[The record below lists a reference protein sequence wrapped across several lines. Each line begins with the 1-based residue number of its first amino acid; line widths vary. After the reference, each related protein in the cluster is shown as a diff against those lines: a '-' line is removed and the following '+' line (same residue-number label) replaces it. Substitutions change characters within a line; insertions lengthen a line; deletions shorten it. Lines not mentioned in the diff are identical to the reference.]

1 LKQGAKSVEEYYQE
15 LQIGMLR
22 CNLEEREDAAMARF
36 FTGLNH
42 EIDDILEYQ
51 ELADVAA
58 TLGGGEDQHP
68 PSNHDQRHHEKQ
80 TQAIAGAD

>member
-1 LKQGAKSVEEYYQE
+1 
-15 LQIGMLR
+15 
-22 CNLEEREDAAMARF
+22 MAQF
-36 FTGLNH
+36 FAGLNH

-51 ELADVAA
+51 ELADVTA

-68 PSNHDQRHHEKQ
+68 PSNHDQHHHEKQ